1 MRIGEWNEGNVEN
14 YGGNGIWGENA
25 SAGNLR
31 GNAGNLSRNV
41 KIVENQ
47 GGDAEN
53 QGENLSIAV
62 EMTQKSNENDKFKE
76 WREEKMSTFVKA

>member
-1 MRIGEWNEGNVEN
+1 M
-14 YGGNGIWGENA
+14 
-25 SAGNLR
+25 
-31 GNAGNLSRNV
+31 

-53 QGENLSIAV
+53 QGENVSIAV